1 MTNEEL
7 MYAALLALTKQNI
20 VHTQGGG
27 TPIPMTIGYMSWEG
41 EVFMDVSGEQYI
53 ASFTLTPI
61 GE

>member
-1 MTNEEL
+1 